1 MKIITDCEQ
10 GSPEWFEL
18 RLGSIGGSSISSVV
32 AGGQGKTRTALL
44 YRKAG
49 ELLSGATYESYSN
62 AHMERGLEQEP
73 DARATY
79 EWEMDKEVK
88 QVALIQ
94 GDKPLQHYSPDGII
108 YAVMNCG
115 IIEIKCVIPSVHIET
130 IVSDKIPAAY
140 RKQIQWGLHICEMEY
155 CDFVSYSPLVKDR
168 PIWIKRTG
176 RDEKLIK
183 ELDEG
188 ADKFITELL
197 MIVERI
203 KNDN

>member
-10 GSPEWFEL
+10 GSPEWFAL

-32 AGGQGKTRTALL
+32 AGGQGKTRSALL

-49 ELLSGATYESYSN
+49 ELLSGTSYESYSN

-73 DARATY
+73 DARAAY
-79 EWEMDKEVK
+79 EWETDADVY
-88 QVALIQ
+88 QVALFQ
-94 GDKPLQHYSPDGII
+94 SDKPLCHYSPDGC
-108 YAVMNCG
+108 VDTG
-115 IIEIKCVIPSVHIET
+115 LIEIKCVIPSVHIET
-130 IVSDKIPAAY
+130 IISDKIPAVY
-140 RKQIQWGLHICEMEY
+140 RKQIQWGLHICESEW

-203 KNDN
+203 KNGK

>member
-10 GSPEWFEL
+10 GFERWHEL
-18 RLGSIGGSSISSVV
+18 RRGSIGGSSISSVV

-49 ELLSGATYESYSN
+49 ELLSGTSYESYSN

-73 DARATY
+73 DARAAY
-79 EWEMDKEVK
+79 EWEMDCEVK
-88 QVALIQ
+88 QVGIVQDYYL
-94 GDKPLQHYSPDGII
+94 KHYSPDGC
-108 YAVMNCG
+108 VGSDG

-130 IVSDKIPAAY
+130 IISDKIPAVY
-140 RKQIQWGLHICEMEY
+140 RKQIQWGLFICQIDY

-203 KNDN
+203 KNGK

>member
-10 GSPEWFEL
+10 GSKRWHEL

-73 DARATY
+73 DARAAY
-79 EWEMDKEVK
+79 EWEAEAEVY

-94 GDKPLQHYSPDGII
+94 SDKQLQHYSPDGC
-108 YAVMNCG
+108 VDTG
-115 IIEIKCVIPSVHIET
+115 LIEIKCVIPSVYI
-130 IVSDKIPAAY
+130 
-140 RKQIQWGLHICEMEY
+140 R
-155 CDFVSYSPLVKDR
+155 
-168 PIWIKRTG
+168 
-176 RDEKLIK
+176 
-183 ELDEG
+183 
-188 ADKFITELL
+188 
-197 MIVERI
+197 
-203 KNDN
+203 